1 MNDHS
6 VSLNDG
12 NTMPLIGF
20 GLWRIDNESAEK
32 TINEAIKIGYRLIDS
47 AQIYGN
53 EEGLGKAI
61 QSSGVPRKEL
71 YITTKIW
78 NSEQGRDATLKS
90 FESSMKKLATSY
102 LDLLLI
108 HWPSP
113 KKNMYVE
120 TWKALI
126 ELKKEGRVRSIGVS
140 NFNPEHLDRII
151 NETQYI
157 PAVNQ
162 IEVHPY
168 FQQRTTRTFHE
179 KYAIQTEAWSPL
191 GQGQLISDPVILK
204 IAEKHGKSAAQI
216 ILRWHLEQ
224 AMVTIPK
231 SITTSR
237 IYENYS
243 IQGFS
248 LDQEDHALMKLLD
261 KYDGRIGPYPMTA
274 NF

>member
-32 TINEAIKIGYRLIDS
+32 PIHEAIKIGYRLIDS

-90 FESSMKKLATSY
+90 FESSMKKLAISY

-168 FQQRTTRTFHE
+168 FQQRITRNFHE

-191 GQGQLISDPVILK
+191 GQGQLINDPVILK
-204 IAEKHGKSAAQI
+204 IAEKHGKSTAQI

-224 AMVTIPK
+224 TIVAIPK
-231 SITTSR
+231 SVTTSR

-243 IQGFS
+243 IRGFS

-261 KYDGRIGPYPMTA
+261 KCDGRIGPDPMTA